1 MRFWAALSFSGTV
14 FLEALLY
21 TQVSFTEPHLCKSFL
36 KNQKEHWG
44 NLKITITLHYIC
56 ASYRFSASFHAYL
69 RPHSRRAEWAPFHCH
84 RNVTEKKIQGVTP
97 LNAISLWHAHA
108 KEKSAHFRIVLFFAY
123 SQCTV
128 VLYKL
133 FLRDSIQLTF
143 GFLQGLRYNLS

>member
-1 MRFWAALSFSGTV
+1 MRENSNS
-14 FLEALLY
+14 LY
-21 TQVSFTEPHLCKSFL
+21 GETTRVSSTEPPLCKSFL

-69 RPHSRRAEWAPFHCH
+69 SPHSRPEWAPFHCH

-108 KEKSAHFRIVLFFAY
+108 KEKSAHFRIVLFFCAFT
-123 SQCTV
+123 QCGV
-128 VLYKL
+128 LVLYKL
-133 FLRDSIQLTF
+133 FFTVFSW
-143 GFLQGLRYNLS
+143 LSGKNWDIYLCSFVTKI